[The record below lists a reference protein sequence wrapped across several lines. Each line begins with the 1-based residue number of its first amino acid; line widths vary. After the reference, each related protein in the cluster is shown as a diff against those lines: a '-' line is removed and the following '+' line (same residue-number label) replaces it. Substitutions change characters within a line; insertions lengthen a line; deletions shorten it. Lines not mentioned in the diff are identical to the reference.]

1 MALISGCVCGSCPD
15 GQCVGCVRGGELCL
29 PNDPGM
35 RTPRMLSEIG
45 IGISKTRGVPG
56 MGSTNYGPRGQKQTF
71 RRFAG
76 EDRSL
81 STMSSTKY
89 LTGLLSVGVLFFIV
103 GYGLQKG
110 RLIA

>member
-1 MALISGCVCGSCPD
+1 MSYNCSSIRGDGSSCFGQLTPSGNGCEPCDTEIENENSVSD
-15 GQCVGCVRGGELCL
+15 GFV
-29 PNDPGM
+29 
-35 RTPRMLSEIG
+35 
-45 IGISKTRGVPG
+45 ISKTRGVPG

-110 RLIA
+110 KLIA